1 MSTNLHNPNVPDSDA
16 GGILHI
22 DLDALAS
29 NWRSLHAAAGG
40 AETAAVVKAN
50 AYGIGIEQA
59 VPALSKA
66 GCETFFV
73 AHIGEAVRARAAA
86 PDATI
91 YVLNGLLPGSSEA
104 YFEHRLRPVLG
115 SLEDIAEWAGFCRAQ
130 SQRREAAIHV
140 DTGMNRLGLSVSEG
154 MALKD
159 NPHLAEF
166 LPALLM
172 SHFVSAEENEN
183 PLNRRQIEAFRALRD
198 TLPEIRASLSNS
210 SGIFLHDKPHFD
222 LVRPGYALYGGNPTP
237 HTENPMRPVIGLE
250 GRIVQLRWIEP
261 HDTVGYNGRWV
272 ATDRRRV
279 ATLSV
284 GYADGYPRAASA
296 RGNSGESV
304 LAGMAMIGGR
314 PCPFAGNVSMDLI
327 AVDVTDVPG
336 GEIARGDRV
345 TLIGGDLTID
355 EVGRRAGTIGYEIL
369 TNLGSRYARHYR
381 EAKP

>member
-1 MSTNLHNPNVPDSDA
+1 MSINRDDPNVPDSDA
-16 GGILHI
+16 GGILQI
-22 DLDALAS
+22 DLDALAN
-29 NWRSLHAAAGG
+29 NWRSLRAAAGG

-50 AYGIGIEQA
+50 AYGIGVERA
-59 VPALSKA
+59 VPALARA

-73 AHIGEAVRARAAA
+73 AHIGEAIRARAAA

-91 YVLNGLLPGSSEA
+91 YVLNGLLPGSSET
-104 YFEHRLRPVLG
+104 YFANRLRPVLG
-115 SLEDIAEWAGFCRAQ
+115 SLEDVAEWGGFCRAQ

-140 DTGMNRLGLSVSEG
+140 DTGMNRLGLSVGEG
-154 MALKD
+154 MGLKD
-159 NPHLAEF
+159 DPHLADF
-166 LPALLM
+166 APALLM

-183 PLNRRQIEAFRALRD
+183 PLNRRQIEAFRALRE
-198 TLPEIRASLSNS
+198 TLPGIRASLSNS
-210 SGIFLHDKPHFD
+210 SGIFLNDQPHFD

-237 HTENPMRPVIGLE
+237 HANNPMKPVVGLE
-250 GRIVQLRWIEP
+250 GRIVQLRWIEA
-261 HDTVGYNGRWV
+261 HDTVGYNARWT

-296 RGNSGESV
+296 RGNSGETV
-304 LAGMAMIGGR
+304 LAGMAMVGGR

-327 AVDVTDVPG
+327 AVDVTDVPE

-381 EAKP
+381 EAKS